1 MGTVIALSG
10 IDGSGKSWQAQKLA
24 LRMKS
29 EGLSVKILWMRGYGK
44 VFFSFPMLFFCRLVG
59 ITRVHNLLN
68 GKRVSE
74 YRFYLYK
81 PISLLWPWLQYS
93 DALLYSKISAFLSK
107 NFDVTI
113 MDRNAIDML
122 VDVLL
127 DTNFPSGSRLIQLLF
142 KSLLPKG
149 LCLFV
154 LDIGEEV
161 AAIRKN
167 DILNLSYLKARREM
181 YQKLAHIHGW
191 PLISTEK
198 DAKEVQE
205 FLYKQTSNE
214 RYKGKAKTV
223 KNMGEATKSQMCNPV
238 FRTFSK
244 MFITFTVI
252 VKLHPIFDKMH
263 SK

>member
-1 MGTVIALSG
+1 MGTIIALSG

-24 LRMKS
+24 LKMKS

-59 ITRVHNLLN
+59 ITRVHDLMN
-68 GKRVSE
+68 GKKVSE

-81 PISLLWPWLQYS
+81 PISLLWPWLQFF
-93 DALLYSKISAFLSK
+93 DALLYSKISAFISK
-107 NFDVTI
+107 CFDVTI

-127 DTNFPSGSRLIQLLF
+127 DTNFPSGSRLIQLVF

-154 LDIGEEV
+154 LDVSEEV
-161 AAIRKN
+161 AATRKN
-167 DILNLSYLKARREM
+167 DILNLSYLRARREM
-181 YQKLAHIHGW
+181 YQKLANMHGW

-205 FLYKQTSNE
+205 FLYKQTSDE
-214 RYKGKAKTV
+214 RRKGKAKSV
-223 KNMGEATKSQMCNPV
+223 KSMGEATKSQMYNAV
-238 FRTFSK
+238 FCTYFRV
-244 MFITFTVI
+244 FIAFTVI
-252 VKLHPIFDKMH
+252 VKLHSGFNNMH